1 MESPKYPREAEVVAG
16 KSQTRQPALLLAA
29 DENLDD
35 VIKAISSMTVNEL
48 RNLWRQSMGGDVPNT
63 LTRDLLVRWLIY
75 DLQEQALGS
84 LSPRYLRLL
93 DKMDRPGDEPARHVK
108 TGSVIVREYQGT
120 VHEVLVVP
128 DGFCWQGQVYSS
140 LSTIAR
146 RITGT
151 SWNGPRFFG
160 LRGAQVQV
168 QVQELD
174 QDARSSVEVA
184 SAAAGST
191 AVKSHGRISRAPT
204 SRRTQARR

>member
-35 VIKAISSMTVNEL
+35 VIKAISSKTVNEL

-75 DLQEQALGS
+75 DLQEQTLGS

-93 DKMDRPGDEPARHVK
+93 DKMDSPGDGPTRHVK

-120 VHEVLVVP
+120 VHEVLVMT

-160 LRGAQVQV
+160 LRGAQVR
-168 QVQELD
+168 ELD
-174 QDARSSVEVA
+174 QDARSSPEVA

-204 SRRTQARR
+204 SRRTQAKR